1 MRLHTPSV
9 LIVSII
15 FLLGFF
21 FQLSEASGISGSSI
35 SYGSNPVVSVG
46 DYINGGH
53 SFSISA
59 PQTSGLLITDI
70 HLSNGSGDS
79 IIYAKLS
86 NNTMLGRWH
95 VLGGSPISTTMS
107 SGILVPAG
115 DTLTF
120 SSSTNY
126 YTTSATISGHYVHP

>member
-9 LIVSII
+9 LIVSIV
-15 FLLGFF
+15 FLLGFL
-21 FQLSEASGISGSSI
+21 FQFSEARGISGPSI
-35 SYGSNPVVSVG
+35 SYGSNPVLSAG
-46 DYINGGH
+46 DYINANH

-59 PQTSGLLITDI
+59 PQDSGLLITDI

-79 IIYAKLS
+79 IIYAKLN

-95 VLGGSPISTTMS
+95 VLGGSPISLAMK
-107 SGILVPAG
+107 SGLLVPAG
-115 DTLTF
+115 DTLTL